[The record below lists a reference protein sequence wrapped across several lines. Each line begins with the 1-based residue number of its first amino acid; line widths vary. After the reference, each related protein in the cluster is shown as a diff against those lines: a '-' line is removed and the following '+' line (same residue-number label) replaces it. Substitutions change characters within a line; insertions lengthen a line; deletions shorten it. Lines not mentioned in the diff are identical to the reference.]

1 MVYEADSSKN
11 QISCYRILSTG
22 FLSSWPEEARPEP
35 SAVLLLDRVSHHM
48 GGICVSRSQT
58 ALNNVN
64 VKCLQGSRLN
74 RVGREGRGREGRGG
88 VGGASWPSGK
98 DADTSAVSADWM
110 KRTI

>member
-11 QISCYRILSTG
+11 QTSCYRILSTG

-48 GGICVSRSQT
+48 GGICVSKSQA

-64 VKCLQGSRLN
+64 VKCLQGNRLN
-74 RVGREGRGREGRGG
+74 RVGGRARWGWGW
-88 VGGASWPSGK
+88 GGAGWPSGK
-98 DADTSAVSADWM
+98 DADT
-110 KRTI
+110 